1 MNSTDCTDLISFFLQ
16 WVEQGVTCES
26 AVTVCGWSGGAQDNW
41 FFTQHINR
49 TVGGYPLQQV
59 SVQIEYQQNICP
71 DEGSTRCR
79 RTFDLLKYETSTV
92 NPVAAI
98 DTGNYAL
105 IRTLTT
111 QASGTT
117 TTTTE
122 QFGFITNQSGFY
134 LAIRD
139 RGTCILISRLIVF
152 YNTCPGET
160 VNLVVR
166 PETIAPTVGSGIQL
180 NVNASCFA
188 NSSPVGDAFSLK
200 CLESGNWVAV
210 PSSRCVCNTGFVP
223 TMNGENC
230 LCKYDYII
238 ISVWDTPLYILNNN
252 SSLHCASAT
261 LNTL

>member
-1 MNSTDCTDLISFFLQ
+1 MD
-16 WVEQGVTCES
+16 
-26 AVTVCGWSGGAQDNW
+26 
-41 FFTQHINR
+41 
-49 TVGGYPLQQV
+49 GYPLQQV
-59 SVQIEYQQNICP
+59 SVQIKYQQNICP

-79 RTFDLLKYETSTV
+79 RTFDLLKYETSSV

-111 QASGTT
+111 QVSGAITKS
-117 TTTTE
+117 TE
-122 QFGFITNQSGFY
+122 QFGFNTNESGFY

-139 RGTCILISRLIVF
+139 PGTCITISRLIVF
-152 YNTCPGET
+152 YNVCPGET

-166 PETIAPTVGSGIQL
+166 PETIAPIVGSNMQL

-188 NSSPVGDAFSLK
+188 NSSPEGDAFSLT
-200 CLESGNWVAV
+200 CSESGNWVAV
-210 PSSRCVCNTGFVP
+210 PSSRCVCNTGFIP

-238 ISVWDTPLYILNNN
+238 ISVWDTPLYIIITVYNAQ
-252 SSLHCASAT
+252 CYT
-261 LNTL
+261 Q

>member
-1 MNSTDCTDLISFFLQ
+1 MIVFLLSVTILSFVFQ
-16 WVEQGVTCES
+16 WVEQQGRSCET

-41 FFTQHINR
+41 LITQHINR
-49 TVGGYPLQQV
+49 TVDGYPLQQV
-59 SVQIEYQQNICP
+59 SVQIEYQQSICP

-98 DTGNYAL
+98 DTDNYTL

-111 QASGTT
+111 QVSGTT
-117 TTTTE
+117 TTTTK
-122 QFGFITNQSGFY
+122 QFGFNTNESGFY

-139 RGTCILISRLIVF
+139 PGTCILISRLIVF
-152 YNTCPGET
+152 YNACPGET

-166 PETIAPTVGSGIQL
+166 PETIAPIVGSGIQL
-180 NVNASCFA
+180 SVNASCFA

-210 PSSRCVCNTGFVP
+210 PSSRCVCNAGFVP

-230 LCKYDYII
+230 LCKYG
-238 ISVWDTPLYILNNN
+238 
-252 SSLHCASAT
+252 
-261 LNTL
+261 